1 MPTASGSG
9 EQADKSKMAA
19 VGKVE
24 LGSLRCN
31 VDLEIS
37 NVLKIGSMLKRH
49 PKEREKPW

>member
-19 VGKVE
+19 VGKIE

-31 VDLEIS
+31 ADLEIS
-37 NVLKIGSMLKRH
+37 NLLKIGSILKRP
-49 PKEREKPW
+49 PKERVKPW